1 MTNVKIIPSSCRK
14 QVTVTMPVSFLG
26 HVFRLFMRLR
36 RINVTVTLS
45 DTGPPASPE
54 RSRWRAGFVTLTVT
68 NS

>member
-14 QVTVTMPVSFLG
+14 QVTVTMPVSLLG

-36 RINVTVTLS
+36 RINVTVTLT
-45 DTGPPASPE
+45 DT
-54 RSRWRAGFVTLTVT
+54 GFVTLTVT

>member
-14 QVTVTMPVSFLG
+14 QVTVTMPALLNPPQGVPQSGNLTGPVSLLG

-36 RINVTVTLS
+36 RINVTVTL
-45 DTGPPASPE
+45 
-54 RSRWRAGFVTLTVT
+54 TVT